1 MVLFTSKFEVRTIL
15 YNRNQLELTHY
26 KAAELYEEAAE
37 MATMNMKGK
46 LAAKYFEKAELAWGE
61 VE

>member
-1 MVLFTSKFEVRTIL
+1 LNIVLVIL
-15 YNRNQLELTHY
+15 YYSILNQI